1 MIDRLKK
8 IREEALSAL
17 EDASSQADL
26 DAIRAKYLGRKGEL
40 SEIMSSL
47 GSLPKEQRPVV
58 GKESNR
64 IKNELESEFQKRLDK
79 VKSGAAKVEQP
90 PLKGGRWTP
99 KDTTLPGRMPVVGK
113 RHVFREMLDEI
124 IDIFYGM
131 GFSLALGPDIDTA
144 YNNFDALNTPP
155 DHPSRDIGDTFYIKG
170 NGPDDENP
178 YLLRTHTSPVQIRTM
193 LAQKPPLRI
202 IAPGRCYRKDTPD
215 ATHYFSFW
223 QCEGL
228 FVDKNVTMA
237 DLKGVL
243 TAFAKKLMGPKTE
256 IRFRPHFFPFT
267 EPSVEYDFTCIC
279 GGEGCSICKGTGW
292 IEISG
297 AGMVDPEVFR
307 AVGYDPHEWSGYAF
321 GMGVERVAMIRYNI
335 DDIRLLYS
343 NDLRFIEQF

>member
-17 EDASSQADL
+17 KEASSQADL
-26 DAIRAKYLGRKGEL
+26 DTIRAKYLGRKGEL
-40 SEIMSSL
+40 ADIMSSL
-47 GSLPKEQRPVV
+47 GSLSKEERPVV

-64 IKNELESEFQKRLDK
+64 IKNELETEFKKCLEA
-79 VKSGAAKVEQP
+79 VKSGALSSKKAVP
-90 PLKGGRWTP
+90 KGGRSTP
-99 KDTTLPGRMPVVGK
+99 KDTTLPGRTPTVGK

-124 IDIFYGM
+124 IDIFFGM

-193 LAQKPPLRI
+193 MSQKPPLRI

-279 GGEGCSICKGTGW
+279 GGKGCSICKGTGW

-307 AVGYDPHEWSGYAF
+307 AVGYDPNQWSGYAF
-321 GMGVERVAMIRYNI
+321 GMGVERVAMIRYSI

>member
-1 MIDRLKK
+1 MIDRLEK
-8 IREEALSAL
+8 IRGEALDAL
-17 EDASSQADL
+17 KSASSQADL
-26 DAIRAKYLGRKGEL
+26 DEIRAKYLGRKGEL
-40 SEIMSSL
+40 ADIMSSL
-47 GSLPKEQRPVV
+47 GTLSKEERPVV

-64 IKNELESEFQKRLDK
+64 IKNELEGEFKKRLDEI
-79 VKSGAAKVEQP
+79 KSGAVSAKQAVP
-90 PLKGGRWTP
+90 KGGRWTP
-99 KDTTLPGRMPVVGK
+99 KDTTLPGRMPVVGN

-131 GFSLALGPDIDTA
+131 GFSLALGPDVDTA
-144 YNNFDALNTPP
+144 NNNFDSLNTPP
-155 DHPSRDIGDTFYIKG
+155 DHPSRDIGDTFYIAG
-170 NGPDDENP
+170 NGPDDANP
-178 YLLRTHTSPVQIRTM
+178 YLLRTHTSPVQVRTM
-193 LAQKPPLRI
+193 LSQKPPVRI

-228 FVDKNVTMA
+228 YVDKHVTMA

-243 TAFAKKLMGPKTE
+243 TAFAKKLMGPETE

-279 GGEGCSICKGTGW
+279 GGGGCKICKGTGW

-307 AVGYDPHEWSGYAF
+307 AVGYDPEEWSGYAF